1 MKIKVD
7 VAEPVKQKDG
17 TWKLECRQEYQEISD
32 LGREEVMCNMCGWR
46 QYPECIKQCDI
57 YVRKTLASVKKVI

>member
-32 LGREEVMCNMCGWR
+32 LGREEVRM
-46 QYPECIKQCDI
+46 QT
-57 YVRKTLASVKKVI
+57 VS